1 MRHTP
6 TEKPLKNLDWPINRL
21 ERIEKEPTTRKIL
34 KESIK
39 ILILSSI
46 ISSIGGISIEA
57 ARVKLFALLPFL
69 IMLPALNDM
78 IGDFGTIV
86 ASKFTVLLYQKR
98 IKRHEWWKG
107 AAVHH
112 LFMTVSSVALIAS
125 LFMAT
130 LAYAIAWIRGFA
142 FEPILFA
149 KLVGISLFATL
160 FLVLI
165 IFAVSIIGG
174 LYVHKKGHDPDNYLI
189 PLATGIAD
197 FGSMLVLG
205 IVLRWLF

>member
-1 MRHTP
+1 MKHTP
-6 TEKPLKNLDWPINRL
+6 IEKPLRKLNWPINRL
-21 ERIEKEPTTRKIL
+21 ERMEQEPTTRKIV

-39 ILILSSI
+39 ILILASI

-57 ARVKLFALLPFL
+57 ARTKLFALLPFL

-86 ASKFTVLLYQKR
+86 ASKFTVLLYQKK
-98 IKRHEWWKG
+98 IKRHEWWRG

-112 LFMTVSSVALIAS
+112 LFLTVFSVALIAS
-125 LFMAT
+125 LFMSS
-130 LAYAIAWIRGFA
+130 LAYAIAWIRGFP
-142 FEPILFA
+142 FDPVLFA
-149 KLVGISLFATL
+149 KLVIVSLLATL
-160 FLVLI
+160 LLVTI

-205 IVLRWLF
+205 LVLMWLF